1 MKKTYELLKEP
12 SKPFYRIRALIDIP
26 HWGVKAGDLGG
37 LVENEECLSQDGTS
51 WIDETSQVEK
61 NVRIQRW
68 VYVGEKT
75 CIGGKVTIESTRI
88 YDSSIDMDG
97 ILNCTMIR
105 NSKLYD
111 AIEIIRD
118 ITVEDSELRNS
129 TFYGNGTIK
138 GSRLKGV
145 AIEGLITIEA
155 SKVIAKEKLTVDG
168 TTDWKDADV
177 LIEMGSIGGKSV
189 MHNVTL
195 HVESLRAYNSFNLTR
210 VVTKGDLK
218 KIRLLDSPDYPDF
231 IIEIIGEEESPI
243 TIKGKSLGVQAST
256 IKGNVRLHGDLF
268 VQDSDIRD
276 YVSISMDGTIEKCS
290 FSEMASVNQPM
301 GSKQALMNLKLS
313 GEDVYTPPF

>member
-1 MKKTYELLKEP
+1 MEKTYELLKEP

-37 LVENEECLSQDGTS
+37 LVESEECLSQDGTS

-61 NVRIQRW
+61 NVRIKRW

-97 ILNCTMIR
+97 ILNCTMIKSSR
-105 NSKLYD
+105 LYD

-129 TFYGNGTIK
+129 TCYGNGTIK
-138 GSRLKGV
+138 GSRLEGV
-145 AIEGLITIEA
+145 AIEGFLTIEE
-155 SKVIAKEKLTVDG
+155 SKVIAKKKLTVDG
-168 TTDWKDADV
+168 TTDWKDANV
-177 LIEMGSIGGKSV
+177 LIEAGSVGGKSV

-195 HVESLRAYNSFNLTR
+195 QFDSLRAYNSFKLEH
-210 VVTKGDLK
+210 VVTKGDLR
-218 KIRLLDSPDYPDF
+218 KIRLLDSPDYPNF
-231 IIEIIGEEESPI
+231 IIEIIGEEGNPI
-243 TIKGKSLGVQAST
+243 IIEGKSIGVQAST
-256 IKGNVRLHGDLF
+256 IRGNVHLQGDLLI
-268 VQDSDIRD
+268 QDSDIRD
-276 YVSISMDGTIEKCS
+276 YVSISMDGTIENCS

-301 GSKQALMNLKLS
+301 GRKQALMNLKLS